1 MVGAGTVAA
10 MTAGA
15 ATASVIAS
23 EVVREAGVEPTM
35 ELAAALRA
43 ALATAATREWEMEE
57 RLAAARAEAVEVVEE
72 AGATQARVARRE
84 TWQCPAAAV
93 GSKERVA
100 ASMVLEGWARG

>member
-10 MTAGA
+10 MPAGA

-43 ALATAATREWEMEE
+43 ALATAATREWEME